1 MMISP
6 ESYYETHVKGKTK
19 EEIMSVIKDLKREIS
34 RLKYKMEH
42 PDYSDRLIITPGDL
56 MRIHM
61 SREYLDMAKLAYKEA
76 GGIYEPSNAEKKT
89 LKFQEN
95 IVHINKIS
103 FTIGGFFQ
111 GHTTYTIEISDELK
125 AYSYEMRNEVEKSLI
140 LKDMDNL
147 PYTVDS
153 FRNEL
158 KRICI
163 GEWRSGYDLERFGL
177 LIMDGETWNLEIEYN
192 NDIKPVSK
200 HGVNAYPY
208 NFDEFK
214 RLFNIDENEE
224 V

>member
-6 ESYYETHVKGKTK
+6 EDYYEEELKGKTK
-19 EEIMSVIKDLKREIS
+19 EEIMSAIKELKREKS
-34 RLKYKMEH
+34 SLKYKMEH
-42 PDYSDRLIITPGDL
+42 PDYGEGIIKTPGE
-56 MRIHM
+56 HM
-61 SREYLDMAKLAYKEA
+61 QLHMTREYLEMAKLAYEES
-76 GGIYEPSNAEKKT
+76 GGIYEPSNGEKT
-89 LKFQEN
+89 ALKFQEN
-95 IVHINKIS
+95 IVHISKIS

-177 LIMDGETWNLEIEYN
+177 SIRDGTAWELEIEYN

>member
-6 ESYYETHVKGKTK
+6 EYYYEEELKGKTK
-19 EEIMSVIKDLKREIS
+19 EEIMRAIKKLKREIS

-42 PDYSDRLIITPGDL
+42 PDYREGPMMIPDEHMQLN
-56 MRIHM
+56 M
-61 SREYLDMAKLAYKEA
+61 SRKYLNMAKLAYEEA
-76 GGIYEPSNAEKKT
+76 GGIYEPSNAEKKA

-177 LIMDGETWNLEIEYN
+177 SIRDGTAWELEIEYN

>member
-6 ESYYETHVKGKTK
+6 EYYYEEELKGKTK
-19 EEIMSVIKDLKREIS
+19 EEIMRAIKDLKRHIS
-34 RLKYKMEH
+34 KLKYEMEH
-42 PDYSDRLIITPGDL
+42 PDYGEGLIKIPGE
-56 MRIHM
+56 HM
-61 SREYLDMAKLAYKEA
+61 QLHMTREYLDMAKLAYKEA
-76 GGIYEPSNAEKKT
+76 GGIYEPSNTEKKA

-177 LIMDGETWNLEIEYN
+177 SIRDGTAWELEIEYN